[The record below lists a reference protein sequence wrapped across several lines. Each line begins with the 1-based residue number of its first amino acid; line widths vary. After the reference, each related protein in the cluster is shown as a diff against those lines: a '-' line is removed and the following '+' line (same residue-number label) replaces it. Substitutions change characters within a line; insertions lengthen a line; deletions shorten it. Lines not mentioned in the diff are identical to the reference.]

1 MEGSSNDDI
10 NVKNAWLTIADK
22 SNTTGAFDKL
32 TSPGDHPELF
42 RIINNGTIINN
53 GYIYPGTS
61 GGGSD
66 VIVVAALVGSV
77 NTQNDT
83 WLYLY
88 SDGTYLAK
96 FADGTRLTRTY
107 RFDGDM
113 LIFII
118 SDGTVV
124 TPEKDSDGNWLYSFT
139 TKSGYSVEFVLD
151 AVFVEQVHQECIR
164 LGLAA

>member
-22 SNTTGAFDKL
+22 SNTTGASDKL

-77 NTQNDT
+77 NTQSDT

-88 SDGTYLAK
+88 SDGTFLAK
-96 FADGTRLTRTY
+96 FADGTRLTGTY